1 MIKNPSSAAR
11 LLCTSLAYLAVL
23 SLGVFPFEFARVT
36 IGPFSVPW
44 AALFFV
50 LLGLCLFLSLILRW
64 IPFSRPPLPIIGL
77 LGMALSLILPSAF
90 GRPTSPFVFEMLFYL
105 SIPVLLFL
113 SVRDRTTLWRLV
125 LLLTLVGSG
134 WASLALARYFGG
146 AAIVADTRVAGSVGN
161 QNSMAF
167 FLEAPY
173 FLVSAALLFAHRL
186 PRRIRWIA
194 AAVSGV
200 LLSAIAL
207 SFSRSAWLSTALG
220 HVYLLL
226 RSTRHRLGV
235 MALALAVALGLLG
248 VAWGTNPHFLNRLQ
262 SKLTITSGTS
272 FSVRY
277 TALAKS
283 WEAIRQD
290 PLIGIGAGNF
300 AETLRVPAGRGIL
313 AHPHNAYVQT
323 WLEQGLLG
331 LLSFVFLLGA
341 PIISFWR
348 RARTDALSIEL
359 RIGFCLVLSVYA
371 VHFLFTSFHASLFFW
386 VIYGLGVALWALD
399 TPQES
404 CAESVTSAMR

>member
-1 MIKNPSSAAR
+1 MVKNPSPAAR
-11 LLCTSLAYLAVL
+11 LLCTSLTYLAVL
-23 SLGVFPFEFARVT
+23 SLGVFPFGFARVT

-50 LLGLCLFLSLILRW
+50 LLGVCLFLSLILRW
-64 IPFSRPPLPIIGL
+64 IPFPRPPLPIIGL
-77 LGMALSLILPSAF
+77 LGMGLSLVLPSAF
-90 GRPTSPFVFEMLFYL
+90 GRPTSLFVFEMLFYL

-113 SVRDRTTLWRLV
+113 SVRDRTSLRRLV
-125 LLLTLVGSG
+125 LLLALVGFG

-146 AAIVADTRVAGSVGN
+146 AAIVADTRVPGSVGN

-173 FLVSAALLFAHRL
+173 FLVSAALLFAHQL
-186 PRRIRWIA
+186 SGRIRWIGA
-194 AAVSGV
+194 TVSGV

-220 HVYLLL
+220 HVGVLL

-235 MALALAVALGLLG
+235 TALALALAFGVLGI
-248 VAWGTNPHFLNRLQ
+248 AWGTNPHFLNRLQ
-262 SKLTITSGTS
+262 SKLAITSTGS
-272 FSVRY
+272 SSVRY

-300 AETLRVPAGRGIL
+300 AEKLRVPAGRGIL

-348 RARTDALSIEL
+348 RARTDVPSMEL

-386 VIYGLGVALWALD
+386 VIYGLGVSLWALD
-399 TPQES
+399 TPQENCS
-404 CAESVTSAMR
+404 KSFTSAMR

>member
-1 MIKNPSSAAR
+1 MVKNPSPAAR
-11 LLCTSLAYLAVL
+11 LLCTSLTYLAVL
-23 SLGVFPFEFARVT
+23 SLGVFPFGFARVT
-36 IGPFSVPW
+36 VGPFSVPW
-44 AALFFV
+44 AALLFV
-50 LLGLCLFLSLILRW
+50 LLGVCLVFSLILRW
-64 IPFSRPPLPIIGL
+64 IPFPRPPLPIIGL
-77 LGMALSLILPSAF
+77 LGMALSLVLPSAF

-113 SVRDRTTLWRLV
+113 SVRDRTSLRRLV
-125 LLLTLVGSG
+125 LLLALVGFG

-146 AAIVADTRVAGSVGN
+146 AAIVADTQVPGSVGN

-173 FLVSAALLFAHRL
+173 FLVSAVLLFAHRL
-186 PRRIRWIA
+186 PSRIRWIA
-194 AAVSGV
+194 ATASGV

-207 SFSRSAWLSTALG
+207 SFSRGAWLSTALG
-220 HVYLLL
+220 HVGLLL
-226 RSTRHRLGV
+226 RSTRHWLGV
-235 MALALAVALGLLG
+235 TALALVVTLG
-248 VAWGTNPHFLNRLQ
+248 VLGIAWGTNPHFLTRLQ
-262 SKLTITSGTS
+262 SKLTIISTESS
-272 FSVRY
+272 SVRY

-300 AETLRVPAGRGIL
+300 AETLRLPAGRGIL

-348 RARTDALSIEL
+348 RARTDVPSMEL
-359 RIGFCLVLSVYA
+359 RIGFCLVHSVYA

-386 VIYGLGVALWALD
+386 VIYGLGVSLWALD
-399 TPQES
+399 TPQEN
-404 CAESVTSAMR
+404 CAESVTSARR

>member
-1 MIKNPSSAAR
+1 
-11 LLCTSLAYLAVL
+11 
-23 SLGVFPFEFARVT
+23 
-36 IGPFSVPW
+36 
-44 AALFFV
+44 
-50 LLGLCLFLSLILRW
+50 
-64 IPFSRPPLPIIGL
+64 
-77 LGMALSLILPSAF
+77 
-90 GRPTSPFVFEMLFYL
+90 
-105 SIPVLLFL
+105 
-113 SVRDRTTLWRLV
+113 
-125 LLLTLVGSG
+125 
-134 WASLALARYFGG
+134 
-146 AAIVADTRVAGSVGN
+146 
-161 QNSMAF
+161 MAF

-173 FLVSAALLFAHRL
+173 FLVFAVLLFAHQL

-194 AAVSGV
+194 GVESGV

-207 SFSRSAWLSTALG
+207 SFSRGAWLSTALG
-220 HVYLLL
+220 HVAVLL
-226 RSTRHRLGV
+226 RGTRHQLGAAAV
-235 MALALAVALGLLG
+235 ALALALAVLGI
-248 VAWGTNPHFLNRLQ
+248 AWGTNPHFLSRLQ
-262 SKLTITSGTS
+262 TKLTITSGTS
-272 FSVRY
+272 SSVRY

-348 RARTDALSIEL
+348 RARTDAPSMEL

-386 VIYGLGVALWALD
+386 VIYGLGVSLWALD
-399 TPQES
+399 TPRES
-404 CAESVTSAMR
+404 PATSLTSTKR